1 MEPSEMGAYLPTA
14 VSQSD
19 GYTATHLALY
29 LRIRYIFHTL
39 SLAEIGLK
47 RPNSGC

>member
-1 MEPSEMGAYLPTA
+1 MVAYLATA

-19 GYTATHLALY
+19 GYADTYLALY

-39 SLAEIGLK
+39 SLAEIGL
-47 RPNSGC
+47 RLPNAVAESQVD